1 MGLYHVTLITME
13 ALAAYGSESDEERR
27 LSDEE
32 SEDEV
37 PEHDAFGL
45 ESTERRAPR
54 EAASALVVRD
64 VAPAVEAEEAAPAAP
79 AADPNVRQT
88 RTGAV
93 EETTMSDFD
102 FRNQQRTFE
111 MMGYARNPSTFAAAS
126 QGALAYVGDRHAA
139 QEMGG
144 ATMAELRGGNAE
156 TRRAARALKKRRKA
170 NGDASIVDGAG
181 AYQGPW
187 AAWEEEHVVA
197 LPKGQLGPTKAEITA
212 AETGAVQRQQEH
224 KKLERR
230 REIDEMRGTE
240 KSIFHGESMYDY
252 QGRTYMHIPTD
263 AGTNLRGEPG
273 SQQCFIPQTCIHT
286 FTGHTKA
293 VHAVRLFPQSGHL
306 VLSGSM
312 DTKVKLWDVYH
323 QGNCLRTFLGHA
335 KGVRDVRFN
344 NDGRQFLSSGY
355 DNMIKLWDTET
366 GACLQTYPLDG
377 VGNCVVFYPEHD
389 DIFLTGTSDK
399 KILQYDLRSKELVQ
413 EYNQHQGA
421 VNTITFVDENRRFL
435 STSDDKSM
443 RAWDFDIPVVT
454 KYIADPHM
462 HSIPSVALH
471 PDEKW
476 LACQSMDN
484 QILVYNADTYKQSQR
499 RAFKGHSVAG
509 FACQVAFSP
518 DGRFL
523 SSGDSQGNLVFWD
536 WKTGGLIKRLPAHKD
551 AMMSHAWLPH
561 ETSKVITGAWDGLL
575 KLWT

>member
-1 MGLYHVTLITME
+1 M
-13 ALAAYGSESDEERR
+13 
-27 LSDEE
+27 
-32 SEDEV
+32 
-37 PEHDAFGL
+37 
-45 ESTERRAPR
+45 
-54 EAASALVVRD
+54 
-64 VAPAVEAEEAAPAAP
+64 
-79 AADPNVRQT
+79 
-88 RTGAV
+88 
-93 EETTMSDFD
+93 
-102 FRNQQRTFE
+102 
-111 MMGYARNPSTFAAAS
+111 
-126 QGALAYVGDRHAA
+126 
-139 QEMGG
+139 
-144 ATMAELRGGNAE
+144 
-156 TRRAARALKKRRKA
+156 
-170 NGDASIVDGAG
+170 
-181 AYQGPW
+181 
-187 AAWEEEHVVA
+187 
-197 LPKGQLGPTKAEITA
+197 
-212 AETGAVQRQQEH
+212 
-224 KKLERR
+224 
-230 REIDEMRGTE
+230 
-240 KSIFHGESMYDY
+240 
-252 QGRTYMHIPTD
+252 
-263 AGTNLRGEPG
+263 
-273 SQQCFIPQTCIHT
+273 
-286 FTGHTKA
+286 
-293 VHAVRLFPQSGHL
+293 
-306 VLSGSM
+306 
-312 DTKVKLWDVYH
+312 
-323 QGNCLRTFLGHA
+323 
-335 KGVRDVRFN
+335 
-344 NDGRQFLSSGY
+344 
-355 DNMIKLWDTET
+355 
-366 GACLQTYPLDG
+366 
-377 VGNCVVFYPEHD
+377 FYPEHD